1 MAVFLFLNLE
11 EILVKTY
18 LIDNDFQIKIF
29 QMLFDSKIFMPF
41 FTGIIEDIESIFR
54 EKSFNEIFP
63 ELLKCRNDLND

>member
-29 QMLFDSKIFMPF
+29 QMLFDSKWHPVLDAD
-41 FTGIIEDIESIFR
+41 EVAW
-54 EKSFNEIFP
+54 
-63 ELLKCRNDLND
+63 LKKPVWMYSALHN